1 MNQALP
7 LWTRQGLAVGALATL
22 LACLWGFVIWPVI
35 NLAVSRQ
42 ADILALSS
50 QLQELK
56 AVATRRPIFVQ
67 REQHIAGQ
75 LQRLGLFWSGP
86 NEGAIA
92 ASMQDLVRKSAQES
106 GGIVTSTSTLPA
118 DATTAAGMLAI
129 RARVEG
135 SLATLQ
141 HVLGALEGA
150 TPRLFIDNLAISTVS
165 PSTHDHPQQ
174 LSFEFS
180 AAGYLASSV
189 KHAN

>member
-1 MNQALP
+1 MNPALP
-7 LWTRQGLAVGALATL
+7 LWTRQSLAVGALAAL
-22 LACLWGFVIWPVI
+22 LACLWGFVVWPVI

-42 ADILALSS
+42 ADILALSR
-50 QLQELK
+50 QLQEMK
-56 AVATRRPIFVQ
+56 AVATRGPVFAQ
-67 REQHIAGQ
+67 REQQITGQ

-92 ASMQDLVRKSAQES
+92 ASMQDLVRKSVQET
-106 GGIVTSTSTLPA
+106 GGIVTSTSTLPT
-118 DATTAAGMLAI
+118 DATKAAGMLAI

-135 SLATLQ
+135 SLATLE

-150 TPRLFIDNLAISTVS
+150 TPRLFIDNLAVSTVS

-180 AAGYLASSV
+180 AAGYLASPV
-189 KHAN
+189 QHAN